1 MLVDRTEKEMKHLL
15 FAVFENSDETKEVI
29 QQLAEYGIN
38 GTVLAST
45 SLRHILHSIEEERS
59 LLTLRHL
66 EKMQFE
72 DNTTFY
78 TLLDEDVLEV
88 AQEIIRRETDHFH
101 KVKGGM
107 FILPVEKYEGSF

>member
-1 MLVDRTEKEMKHLL
+1 MKHLL
-15 FAVFENSDETKEVI
+15 FAVFENSDAAREVI
-29 QQLAEYGIN
+29 HKLAESGFN

-45 SLRHILHSIEEERS
+45 SLRHIWHSLDENETFI
-59 LLTLRHL
+59 TLRHL

-78 TLLDEDVLEV
+78 TLLEEKELEE
-88 AQEIIRRETDHFH
+88 ALEIIRKHTDHFK

-107 FILPVEKYEGSF
+107 FVLPVERYEGSF

>member
-1 MLVDRTEKEMKHLL
+1 MKHLL
-15 FAVFENSDETKEVI
+15 FAVFENTDETKEII
-29 QQLAEYGIN
+29 QKLAERGIN

-45 SLRHILHSIEEERS
+45 SLRHILQSIEEDRS

-78 TLLDEDVLEV
+78 TLLDEEDLEI
-88 AQEIIRRETDHFH
+88 AQDIIRKETKHFER
-101 KVKGGM
+101 VKGGM
-107 FILPVEKYEGSF
+107 FVLPVEKYEGSF

>member
-1 MLVDRTEKEMKHLL
+1 MKHLL
-15 FAVFENSDETKEVI
+15 FAVFENTDETREI
-29 QQLAEYGIN
+29 IHQLAEQGIN

-78 TLLDEDVLEV
+78 TLLDEDILEV
-88 AQEIIRRETDHFH
+88 AQNIIRKETKSFTR
-101 KVKGGM
+101 VRGGM
-107 FILPVEKYEGSF
+107 FVLPVEKYEGSF